1 MKRKERK
8 FLGQPWGLSTLFFT
22 EMWERFSYH
31 GMRAILLFYM
41 YYQVTQ
47 GGLGLEKGTASSI
60 MAIYGSLVYLAAVLG
75 GWVGDRLLGSFKTV
89 LYGGV
94 LIMLGHI
101 VLSFPSGAW
110 ALFVSIALIVVGT
123 GFLKPNVS
131 DMVGLLY
138 SEEDQNRD
146 VGFTIFVFG
155 INFGSFIAPIVVG
168 SIGQGYSFHVGF
180 SLAAIGML
188 FGLIQYY
195 RGRNHLSAAAKKPS
209 NPITPTERQKI
220 LRLIALGMGSLAII
234 LVVLAG
240 MGKLTIDAIILLIT
254 IIAVALP
261 FYYFTVMLTSKK
273 VTAKE
278 KKHVLAYIPLF
289 IAIVLFWGIQESGSV
304 VMTLFAEDRT
314 ILHIGALQLHSSN
327 FQALNPFFITILM
340 PGFTWLIQHWK
351 RQPSS
356 AGKFAIGLILAGC
369 SYLLMTLPGLLH
381 GTAGRV
387 SPFWLIASAL
397 VVEIAECFI
406 SPIGLSTTTKLAPAA
421 FRSQMMSMWF
431 LADAVGQAFNSQL
444 VSYYSP
450 TTEISYFFAI
460 GSVSV
465 IAGFILVLFVPRIK
479 QLMHGLAEVTA
490 ED

>member
-1 MKRKERK
+1 MQNKEEKK
-8 FLGQPWGLSTLFFT
+8 FLGQPRGLSTLFFT

-41 YYQVTQ
+41 FYKVTE
-47 GGLGLEKGTASSI
+47 GGLGIDKGLASSI
-60 MAIYGSLVYLAAVLG
+60 MAIYGSLVYLGSVLG
-75 GWVGDRLLGSFKTV
+75 GWVGDRLFGSFKTV
-89 LYGGV
+89 LYGGI

-101 VLSFPSGAW
+101 VLSFPFGEW

-131 DMVGLLY
+131 TMVGELY
-138 SEEDQNRD
+138 TADDKRRD

-155 INFGSFIAPIVVG
+155 INFGSFISPIIVG
-168 SIGQGYSFHVGF
+168 NIGQGYSFHIGF

-195 RGRNHLSAAAKKPS
+195 RGRRHLSEESKAPN
-209 NPITPTERQKI
+209 NPISTPERKRI
-220 LRLIALGMGSLAII
+220 LLALTVMLT
-234 LVVLAG
+234 VLALILIVLHV
-240 MGKLTIDAIILLIT
+240 KQALNISSVILLIT

-261 FYYFTVMLTSKK
+261 FYYFTTMLTSKK
-273 VTAKE
+273 VTKVE

-289 IAIVLFWGIQESGSV
+289 ISIVIFWGIQESGSV

-327 FQALNPFFITILM
+327 FQSLNPFFITALM
-340 PGFTWLIQHWK
+340 PAFSWLIQHWK
-351 RQPSS
+351 HQPSS
-356 AGKFAIGLILAGC
+356 AGKFAIGLIVAGF
-369 SYLLMTLPGLLH
+369 SYVFMALPGLIH

-387 SPFWLIASAL
+387 SPFWLIGSAII
-397 VVEIAECFI
+397 VEIGECFI
-406 SPIGLSTTTKLAPAA
+406 SPIGLSTTTKLAPEA

-444 VSYYSP
+444 VRLYTP
-450 TTEISYFFAI
+450 ETEVQYFFGI
-460 GSVSV
+460 GIVGV
-465 IAGFILVLFVPRIK
+465 IAGIILMMFVPKIK
-479 QLMHGLAEVTA
+479 KLMVGLAEIS
-490 ED
+490 D